1 MASRGTVVGAASI
14 ALRPGVNEK
23 TGEYS
28 LGDGNKYTQ
37 EDKTTH
43 APSLPPPE
51 DPLKFIREVCGK
63 FARPIAQSTGLADPF
78 ATLDLRLKAMEVLFT
93 TPSPSR
99 APSNVATRSPTS
111 TPTPTLCAC
120 VCMCVRLS

>member
-1 MASRGTVVGAASI
+1 
-14 ALRPGVNEK
+14 VNEK

-51 DPLKFIREVCGK
+51 DPLKYIREVCGK
-63 FARPIAQSTGLADPF
+63 FARPIAQSTGLADPL